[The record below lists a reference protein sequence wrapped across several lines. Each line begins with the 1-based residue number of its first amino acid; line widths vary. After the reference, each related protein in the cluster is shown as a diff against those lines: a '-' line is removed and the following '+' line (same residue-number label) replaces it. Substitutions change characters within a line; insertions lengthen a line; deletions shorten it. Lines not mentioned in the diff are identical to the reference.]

1 MYFVEKQL
9 LNPRISMEA
18 KNGPFLKSLLRYY
31 GKKFHMKLHFFCLR
45 HVMFSFPGYSCL
57 NLHGLDWL
65 VYFRTGGDC
74 KNNYRLKLNIE
85 LVDAKSP
92 IEICLIST
100 SVLPRISTCYYNE
113 NVTYD
118 LALLKIESMIEYTS
132 SIKTKFDEQLR
143 K

>member
-1 MYFVEKQL
+1 
-9 LNPRISMEA
+9 
-18 KNGPFLKSLLRYY
+18 
-31 GKKFHMKLHFFCLR
+31 MKLHFFCLR

-57 NLHGLDWL
+57 NLHGLDWI
-65 VYFRTGGDC
+65 VYFGTGGDC

-92 IEICLIST
+92 IEICLISMF
-100 SVLPRISTCYYNE
+100 VLPRISTCYYNE

-118 LALLKIESMIEYTS
+118 LVLLKIESMIEYTF
-132 SIKTKFDEQLR
+132 SIKTKFDQQLG

>member
-1 MYFVEKQL
+1 MHFTKKL
-9 LNPRISMEA
+9 L
-18 KNGPFLKSLLRYY
+18 GLVCL
-31 GKKFHMKLHFFCLR
+31 FC
-45 HVMFSFPGYSCL
+45 MF
-57 NLHGLDWL
+57 
-65 VYFRTGGDC
+65 T
-74 KNNYRLKLNIE
+74 
-85 LVDAKSP
+85 
-92 IEICLIST
+92 EICLISM

>member
-1 MYFVEKQL
+1 
-9 LNPRISMEA
+9 
-18 KNGPFLKSLLRYY
+18 
-31 GKKFHMKLHFFCLR
+31 
-45 HVMFSFPGYSCL
+45 MFSVPGYSCL

-85 LVDAKSP
+85 LVDAKSL
-92 IEICLIST
+92 IEICLIGMFVS
-100 SVLPRISTCYYNE
+100 PRISTCYYNE